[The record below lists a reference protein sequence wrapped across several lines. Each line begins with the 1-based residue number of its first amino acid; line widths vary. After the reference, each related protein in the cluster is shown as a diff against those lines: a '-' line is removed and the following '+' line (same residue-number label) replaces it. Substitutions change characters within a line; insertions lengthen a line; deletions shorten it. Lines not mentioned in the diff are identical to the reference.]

1 MQTVMREL
9 EWLHILS
16 PIRYEAKKKKKKGY
30 SRQRV
35 FYTDKRFNLSRIQL
49 YT

>member
-16 PIRYEAKKKKKKGY
+16 PIRYEAKKKKRLQQTKGI
-30 SRQRV
+30 
-35 FYTDKRFNLSRIQL
+35 LH
-49 YT
+49 